1 VPNRSTR
8 LDRLGVPAVLLLF
21 ALLGTGCS
29 GISRK
34 AAPESAAA
42 ARFESVRNDPE
53 LLAEFIGLMPLGG
66 DLHHHVGGAAR
77 PETMIAFGVESG
89 LCMPRDPE
97 VVWTAQ
103 PPPCDD
109 TERPIAEALEDEAF
123 YREIE
128 RRWSMLDYE
137 SYDPAIVRTE
147 ANAHFF
153 SLFGKI
159 RLTTRDLA
167 RLLAAVRSDAAE
179 QGTLY
184 LETSTGWPGFQ
195 TIAEWSSIP
204 WDDDL
209 SVMRERLLSDE
220 RFVATRDS
228 IVSGLSEQLAES
240 ERLLGCETAEP
251 DPGCG
256 VEVRFQRIAVR
267 TFEPNPV
274 FLQTLMGFEV
284 AQASPLVV
292 AVNLV
297 APETDPVSLRDYELH
312 MRIFGELSVFYPG
325 VPVTLHTAEMT
336 DAQAIELGARN
347 HLPLAIASPGEGGAG
362 ASRLGHAVALDASMD
377 REKVLRRLES
387 RGIAVEL
394 NLRSNELLLGV
405 RGEAHPLLDYIEA
418 GVPIVLS
425 TDDPG
430 LMGTG
435 LRQQFVLAA
444 AYDELSYRDLKGFI
458 RNSIG
463 YSFLAPADRTRLL
476 RRLDR
481 ELAAFE
487 AQFTISPVSR

>member
-1 VPNRSTR
+1 
-8 LDRLGVPAVLLLF
+8 
-21 ALLGTGCS
+21 
-29 GISRK
+29 
-34 AAPESAAA
+34 
-42 ARFESVRNDPE
+42 
-53 LLAEFIGLMPLGG
+53 
-66 DLHHHVGGAAR
+66 
-77 PETMIAFGVESG
+77 
-89 LCMPRDPE
+89 MPRDPE

-109 TERPIAEALEDEAF
+109 TERPITEALEDEAF

-256 VEVRFQRIAVR
+256 VEVRFQR
-267 TFEPNPV
+267 
-274 FLQTLMGFEV
+274 
-284 AQASPLVV
+284 LVV
-292 AVNLV
+292 VVNLV
-297 APETDPVSLRDYELH
+297 AAETDPVLLRDYELH